1 MKIFLFEPFFSG
13 SHRQWAEGYQSHSAH
28 EVTLMTL
35 PGRHWKWRMFGG
47 APALAE
53 QLSKQGERP
62 DLILA
67 TDMLDLAGFLGQV
80 RDLVHGVPVALY
92 FHENQLTYPWSPAD
106 EDVKAQR
113 DRHYAY
119 LNFTSALAADAVFF
133 NSYYHRTAFLEA
145 LPGFLRAFPDTRG
158 LSQLPGLAAKS
169 EVLHLGL
176 PLSSVRGAAR
186 PAPGPPVIL
195 WNHRWEYDKGPVDF
209 FQLLF
214 RLQAEGL
221 PFRLIV
227 LGENYRGAPP
237 VFAEAKARL
246 AAHILHWGYA
256 ESRQEYARL
265 LQQADLLPVTSRQ
278 DFFGGSVVEAIH
290 AGCYPILPGR
300 LAFPEHLPGADRQQ
314 YLYTTAEELYQK
326 TKTLLQKGSVRAP
339 SLLSDFVARY
349 DWSILAGAYDQ
360 RFMQLIQQPSNR
372 IRGY

>member
-1 MKIFLFEPFFSG
+1 M
-13 SHRQWAEGYQSHSAH
+13 A
-28 EVTLMTL
+28 L

-53 QLSKQGERP
+53 QLRKQDERP

-80 RDLVHGVPVALY
+80 RHQVHGVPVALY

-106 EDVKAQR
+106 EDIREQR

-133 NSYYHRTAFLEA
+133 NSHYHRKAFLEA

-158 LSQLPGLAAKS
+158 LSHMPGLAAKS

-176 PLSSVRGAAR
+176 PLRALKGDACPVA
-186 PAPGPPVIL
+186 GPPVIL
-195 WNHRWEYDKGPVDF
+195 WNHRWEYDKDPEAF

-214 RLQAEGL
+214 RLQAEGR

-237 VFAEAKARL
+237 IFAEAKARL
-246 AAHILHWGYA
+246 SAHILHWGYA
-256 ESRQEYARL
+256 ESRQDYARL

-278 DFFGGSVVEAIH
+278 DFFGGSVAEAIH
-290 AGCYPILPGR
+290 AGCYPILPDR
-300 LAFPEHLPGADRQQ
+300 LAFPEHLPAADRQQ

-326 TKTLLQKGSVRAP
+326 TKTLLQKGSISVP
-339 SLLSDFVARY
+339 SQLYDFVARY
-349 DWSILAGAYDQ
+349 DWSILAGAYDK
-360 RFMQLIQQPSNR
+360 RFVQLKKQQSKR
-372 IRGY
+372 IRGF